1 MPTSACCSAITSG
14 VAIRSVDLH
23 SNHAVL
29 DEHREGVDGH
39 VRRQVHG
46 LSGAQVEPRPV
57 PRALD
62 HALVLVELAVDQL
75 AVVVRAAVLDG
86 EDLAT
91 AVDDP
96 DLEIVVLHEAL
107 VPRGKLVQRADVDER
122 THVIPIPEVGIL
134 STGRPGTFPPMN
146 GRPLVGVTTSEVRR
160 AERARPLREG
170 EPPQHEM
177 ALGMPYVRAL
187 ARAGAI
193 PIVLPPLPV
202 EAVPDLLAPLSGVCL
217 SGGPDLDPAAYGAA
231 PAPELGPTEP
241 SLDVFELEVARK
253 ADAAGLPIFGICR
266 GAQALNVARGG
277 TLHQHLPAITD
288 HSVDHRQSAPGWEV
302 THDVHVDAGSRLA
315 SILCTDSP
323 GVNCFHHQA
332 VAVLGRGL
340 RAVAWARDGTVEGIE
355 EEGGRLVIG
364 VQWHAETLDDGPHPR
379 LFAALVE
386 AALQR
391 QLSRP

>member
-134 STGRPGTFPPMN
+134 STGLPGTFPRMN

-160 AERARPLREG
+160 AERTRPLREG

-193 PIVLPPLPV
+193 PIVLPPLPI

-217 SGGPDLDPAAYGAA
+217 SGGPGPHPPPHRAKAPPGVRPTP
-231 PAPELGPTEP
+231 PAPG
-241 SLDVFELEVARK
+241 
-253 ADAAGLPIFGICR
+253 GLQPPG
-266 GAQALNVARGG
+266 GQRGG
-277 TLHQHLPAITD
+277 TL
-288 HSVDHRQSAPGWEV
+288 
-302 THDVHVDAGSRLA
+302 
-315 SILCTDSP
+315 
-323 GVNCFHHQA
+323 
-332 VAVLGRGL
+332 
-340 RAVAWARDGTVEGIE
+340 
-355 EEGGRLVIG
+355 
-364 VQWHAETLDDGPHPR
+364 GPP
-379 LFAALVE
+379 
-386 AALQR
+386 
-391 QLSRP
+391 LSR